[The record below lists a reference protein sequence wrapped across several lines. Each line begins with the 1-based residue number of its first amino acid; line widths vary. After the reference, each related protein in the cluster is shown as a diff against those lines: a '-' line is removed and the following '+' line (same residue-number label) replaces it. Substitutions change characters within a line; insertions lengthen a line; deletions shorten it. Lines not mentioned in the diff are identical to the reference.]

1 MTFWVLTI
9 ALAAAAAAILLR
21 TAARSADASGM
32 GEAHSDL
39 TVYRGQLAEVD
50 RDLERGLIGATDAA
64 TLRTEIS
71 RRILDLDRAG
81 PAATAGAK
89 PAGLVLPAIALVAAI
104 ALAYGLYDRLGA
116 PGYADLPHAERIA
129 NSEKLRAARPTQA
142 QAEAD
147 AAAKAPKPPAP
158 DPQFADLMAKLRAA
172 VAARPTDEVGLRLLA
187 RNERT
192 LGNIAAAA
200 KAQGQLV
207 ALLGDKA
214 GVDDWA
220 ALSDDL
226 VFAAGG
232 LVTADAEKALA
243 ETLRRDPANGTARF
257 YTGLMEAQT
266 GRPDRAFTIWNALLK
281 DSPPQ
286 APWVPYIEGQME
298 MLAAAAGHRL
308 DTARHQRPRCCRCC
322 RCRQHVGRR
331 PHRDDQGHGRGPRR
345 PPEDPR
351 RHPCRMGTTDDRA
364 RRSQGHCAGARRCG
378 RWRRWHSPGDPAGLE
393 QVRAAAATAGVTP

>member
-1 MTFWVLTI
+1 V
-9 ALAAAAAAILLR
+9 
-21 TAARSADASGM
+21 
-32 GEAHSDL
+32 

-243 ETLRRDPANGTARF
+243 ETLRRDPRQRHRP
-257 YTGLMEAQT
+257 LLH
-266 GRPDRAFTIWNALLK
+266 RPDGGSDRPPRPRLHHLERAF
-281 DSPPQ
+281 
-286 APWVPYIEGQME
+286 EGQP
-298 MLAAAAGHRL
+298 ATSA
-308 DTARHQRPRCCRCC
+308 
-322 RCRQHVGRR
+322 VG
-331 PHRDDQGHGRGPRR
+331 PLYRGPDGDARR
-345 PPEDPR
+345 RR
-351 RHPCRMGTTDDRA
+351 RHPTGHRPTPRAQVLPMLPLPPTCR
-364 RRSQGHCAGARRCG
+364 Q
-378 RWRRWHSPGDPAGLE
+378 
-393 QVRAAAATAGVTP
+393 ATAPR

>member
-298 MLAAAAGHRL
+298 MLAAAAGTDWTPPDTKGPGAADVAAAANMSAGDRTEMIKGMVAGLEDRL
-308 DTARHQRPRCCRCC
+308 KTQGGTPAEWAQLMTALGVLKDTARAKEMWVLAQ
-322 RCRQHVGRR
+322 
-331 PHRDDQGHGRGPRR
+331 
-345 PPEDPR
+345 
-351 RHPCRMGTTDDRA
+351 TA
-364 RRSQGHCAGARRCG
+364 LAN
-378 RWRRWHSPGDPAGLE
+378 DPAGLE
-393 QVRAAAATAGVTP
+393 QVRAAAATAGVTQ